1 MHCIHC
7 KTSPATNGQLCS
19 SCILDIAS
27 RLKKDSSS
35 IPVVENSTKMTKQK
49 EALMRAKSQL
59 MSKQSTVSP
68 HQLVSKE
75 IEIVKSSSQAPYEL
89 AKRKRVSAFTPKQP
103 KKPNAFKPSPAAAS
117 KRTVPNTS
125 IPVQCGFHVQV
136 KGRFVSE
143 FSRHPKA
150 QFIES
155 NNPNFHN
162 KLLAELRD
170 KFKGHDLGPYGPFSK
185 THYPFTHLGTKK
197 SGFDNQKFFMAHL
210 DAHATNKQ
218 IDLILDYDDYAKSCA
233 QGEEDE
239 SDTSSSDEESLPSIN
254 LDTQPMLQTDTT
266 KDATTDCASLSP
278 APSTKPIF
286 NNPESNVVINQA
298 PCYQIINASL
308 SPNPEITNNCKD
320 RTNNQLLTKQTFDRT
335 ECNPNS
341 CHAAACNTMIGQTL
355 HHPVINS
362 NTSNQPIKNNRV
374 DPTNYTLNR
383 VTKPILNTSDL
394 SWDWFGTTELSV
406 ILTELN
412 ASDWSEGLWHELD
425 PNGTEP
431 VRLLNEKVWILKAQ
445 LLDTPNIHP
454 MAAKYSLS
462 CNHLPFPIYRMRSYA
477 LARQFMALFCQAVS
491 SAPRAAS
498 DLKNLS
504 QALRIVDA
512 FPVYLNP
519 DTSEQN
525 QQDTWQADPIGENPL
540 EELRDE
546 PTRGYFMSPAI
557 MQLLSAFQHWICM
570 YTNGQMIITNIQ
582 GVVPLLSKPKI
593 IDLNP
598 EAHWSHWSPFEA
610 RDVMNQFLKYYLL
623 ESNNTP
629 LFYKISWFAKMNN
642 IGSSWKC

>member
-1 MHCIHC
+1 AVEQHSGQKKMTVESRQNGQVKRHVGQGADIQTAILAISHAVAGQHHGPHGCEPTNLASHGSEPTNLASHGSEPTYLAIHGSEPGFSPPAHLPHWYLSRFLNTWQILPPTSLNLTGSLTRKGFITSKGLHNTIKVSPSFKLTRNPLLRKMHCIHC
-7 KTSPATNGQLCS
+7 KTSPATNGHLCT
-19 SCILDIAS
+19 SCIFDIAS

-35 IPVVENSTKMTKQK
+35 IPVVENLTKMTKQK

-75 IEIVKSSSQAPYEL
+75 IEIVESSSQAPYEL

-155 NNPNFHN
+155 NNPNSHN

-170 KFKGHDLGPYGPFSK
+170 KFKGHDLGLYGPFSK

-197 SGFDNQKFFMAHL
+197 SGFDNRKSFMAHL
-210 DAHATNKQ
+210 DAHKTNKQ

-233 QGEEDE
+233 QD
-239 SDTSSSDEESLPSIN
+239 
-254 LDTQPMLQTDTT
+254 
-266 KDATTDCASLSP
+266 
-278 APSTKPIF
+278 
-286 NNPESNVVINQA
+286 
-298 PCYQIINASL
+298 
-308 SPNPEITNNCKD
+308 
-320 RTNNQLLTKQTFDRT
+320 
-335 ECNPNS
+335 
-341 CHAAACNTMIGQTL
+341 
-355 HHPVINS
+355 
-362 NTSNQPIKNNRV
+362 
-374 DPTNYTLNR
+374 
-383 VTKPILNTSDL
+383 LNTSDL
-394 SWDWFGTTELSV
+394 SWDWFGTPELSV

-425 PNGTEP
+425 PNGTDT

-462 CNHLPFPIYRMRSYA
+462 RNHLPFPIYRMRSYA
-477 LARQFMALFCQAVS
+477 LACQFMALFCQAVS

-498 DLKNLS
+498 DLKNHS
-504 QALRIVDA
+504 QALRRRYE
-512 FPVYLNP
+512 PVSSASYLFKSLLISKSGKIDQNP
-519 DTSEQN
+519 WETN
-525 QQDTWQADPIGENPL
+525 YHGKPFWQI
-540 EELRDE
+540 
-546 PTRGYFMSPAI
+546 F
-557 MQLLSAFQHWICM
+557 F
-570 YTNGQMIITNIQ
+570 
-582 GVVPLLSKPKI
+582 
-593 IDLNP
+593 
-598 EAHWSHWSPFEA
+598 
-610 RDVMNQFLKYYLL
+610 
-623 ESNNTP
+623 
-629 LFYKISWFAKMNN
+629 
-642 IGSSWKC
+642 

>member
-197 SGFDNQKFFMAHL
+197 SGFNNQKFFMAHL

-374 DPTNYTLNR
+374 DPTNYTLNSTTGR
-383 VTKPILNTSDL
+383 SYTESFKLLLRFFLVLSKLSWKHSYACDVTKVPPMGHKTNLEHIRPLLGLVCPTTRPL
-394 SWDWFGTTELSV
+394 QTELGS
-406 ILTELN
+406 N
-412 ASDWSEGLWHELD
+412 
-425 PNGTEP
+425 PFQ
-431 VRLLNEKVWILKAQ
+431 NEKVWILKAQ

-598 EAHWSHWSPFEA
+598 E
-610 RDVMNQFLKYYLL
+610 
-623 ESNNTP
+623 
-629 LFYKISWFAKMNN
+629 
-642 IGSSWKC
+642 